1 MIFPHTVTLYATTLV
16 SSPNGAVKPE
26 TSTNGTN
33 YSAFVQVRTDMIDI
47 INQTAGARTGA
58 TIYVRGD
65 CPAKQLDRVTF
76 GTKTYEVMGA
86 MPQRSLREVHHT
98 KILAIELD
106 QTTR

>member
-1 MIFPHTVTLYATTLV
+1 MIFPHSITLFSTTLEQ
-16 SSPNGAVKPE
+16 SPNGGLKPNVG
-26 TSTNGTN
+26 TNGTS
-33 YSAFVQVRTDMIDI
+33 YSAFVQVKSDMVDI

-65 CPAKQLDRVTF
+65 CPAKQLDRITF

-86 MPQRSLREVHHT
+86 MPQRSPREIHHT
-98 KILAIELD
+98 KIMALELD

>member
-1 MIFPHTVTLYATTLV
+1 MIFPHTITLYPTTLV
-16 SSPNGAVKPE
+16 TSPNGAVKPD

-33 YSAFVQVRTDMIDI
+33 YFAFVQVRSDMIDI

-58 TIYVRGD
+58 TIYVQGD

-76 GTKTYEVMGA
+76 GNKTYEVMGA
-86 MPQRSLREVHHT
+86 MPQRNLQTIHHT
-98 KILAIELD
+98 KIMAIELD